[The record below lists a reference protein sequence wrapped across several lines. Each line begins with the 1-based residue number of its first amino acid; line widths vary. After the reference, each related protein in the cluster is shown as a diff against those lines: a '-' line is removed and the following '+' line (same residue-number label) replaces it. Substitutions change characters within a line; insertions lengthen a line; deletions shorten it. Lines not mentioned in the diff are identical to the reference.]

1 MTTDL
6 YGSVTVDLIFKG
18 NGHLETSIHLFIYIS
33 FFLGIY
39 NLVTSQ
45 IFNSLHFY
53 SEYKKFPMMLK
64 IEQTCSIDY
73 LSESSIRSAI
83 FPLVI
88 HYILCKQVSI
98 EWCICSS
105 PHHPEGIANGMKT
118 WDQF

>member
-1 MTTDL
+1 MTADL

-39 NLVTSQ
+39 ILVISQ

-73 LSESSIRSAI
+73 LSEPSIRSTI

-98 EWCICSS
+98 EWCVYSS
-105 PHHPEGIANGMKT
+105 PHHPKGIDNGMKT
-118 WDQF
+118 PDQF